1 MPPDTEFLPPKN
13 VVEALNAIQHEHG
26 WLEPMAL
33 KAWAER
39 TATPM
44 YRLHGVASFFPHY
57 RREPPP
63 RCEVAVCRDA
73 ACWLAGAEALAARA
87 KAAAKKDGS
96 VRVHEV
102 SCLGR
107 CDRAPAFAVNDVPC
121 GGTKDAARLEALVAI
136 PPKRFSAGSRGKKA
150 YRCDPAT
157 SGAEPFAALR
167 RVLAAGAAGE
177 EKAIADLKEAGL
189 RGMGGAGFPAGMK
202 WEFVRKAQ
210 GAPKFVVCNADES
223 EPGTFKDREVLA
235 RLPHLVLEGM
245 LLGARAVGANRAVLY
260 VRHEYGPEEKRFRD
274 AVRAARRIGAVG
286 KDVLGSG
293 WDCEVEVFVSPGGYI
308 CGEETALLEA
318 MEGKRAEPRNK
329 PPFPGTHGLHGKPTL
344 INNVETFAFCPWIV
358 LNGGAAWKA
367 LGVNGGAGLK
377 FVSVSGH
384 VKRPQ
389 VVEVPMGTTAR
400 EILDLCG
407 GVSGGKTLK
416 AFSPGGSS
424 SNFLPASKADVPM
437 DFKAMADAGSMLGSG
452 ALFVVAEGT
461 PMLPLALNVVQF
473 FRNESCG
480 KCVPCRVG
488 TEKAVDILED
498 AAAGKPA
505 ATDLLPELHD
515 ALAMTSICG
524 LGQAALNPIL
534 SAMKWFPEE
543 CRAKPS

>member
-1 MPPDTEFLPPKN
+1 MSPEAEFLPPAN
-13 VVEALNAIQHEHG
+13 VVDALKAIQEEHG
-26 WLEPMAL
+26 WLEPGAL
-33 KAWAER
+33 KAYSEK
-39 TATPM
+39 TSTPM
-44 YRLHGVASFFPHY
+44 YRLHGVASFFPHF

-73 ACWLAGAEALAARA
+73 ACWLAGGEALAARA
-87 KAAAKKDGS
+87 AAAAKADPS

-107 CDRAPAFAVNDVPC
+107 CDRVPAFAVNDVPC
-121 GGTKDAARLEALVAI
+121 GGSKDVARFEALLAK
-136 PPKRFSAGSRGKKA
+136 PPGRLPSAARGKKT
-150 YRCDPAT
+150 YRCDPYAAPGDRWGALRDVL
-157 SGAEPFAALR
+157 SGGAAAEEAAIAAL
-167 RVLAAGAAGE
+167 
-177 EKAIADLKEAGL
+177 KDSGL
-189 RGMGGAGFPAGMK
+189 RGMGGAGFPTGMK
-202 WEFVRKAQ
+202 WEFVRKAA

-245 LLGARAVGANRAVLY
+245 LLAARAVGARRVVLY
-260 VRHEYGPEEKRFRD
+260 VRHEYAPEEKRFRE
-274 AVRAARRIGAVG
+274 AVREAHKAGAVG
-286 KDVLGSG
+286 RNVLGSG
-293 WDCEVEVFVSPGGYI
+293 WDCEAEVFVSPGGYI

-318 MEGKRAEPRNK
+318 MEGRRAEPRNK
-329 PPFPGTHGLHGKPTL
+329 PPFPGVVGLHGKPTL
-344 INNVETFAFCPWIV
+344 INNVETFAFVPWIV
-358 LNGGAAWKA
+358 RRGGAAWKA
-367 LGVNGGAGLK
+367 LGVNGGTGLK

-384 VKRPQ
+384 VRKPQ
-389 VVEVPMGTTAR
+389 VVEVPMGTTVR
-400 EILDLCG
+400 GIIDLCG
-407 GVSGGKTLK
+407 GLPRGKKLK

-424 SNFLPASKADVPM
+424 SNFLPASAADTPM

-461 PMLPLALNVVQF
+461 PMLPLALNVVRF

-488 TEKAVDILED
+488 TEKAVNILED

-534 SAMKWFPEE
+534 SAMKHFPDE
-543 CRAKPS
+543 CGGETA